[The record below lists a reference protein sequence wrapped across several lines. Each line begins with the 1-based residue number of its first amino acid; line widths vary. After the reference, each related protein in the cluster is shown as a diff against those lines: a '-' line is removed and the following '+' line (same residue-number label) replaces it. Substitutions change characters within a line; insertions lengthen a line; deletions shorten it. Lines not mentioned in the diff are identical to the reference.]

1 MIFQQSQRESLF
13 KGRWVTCGGE
23 TAVDKDGQEQ
33 AGRTEKGE
41 KVTKLCVNGEE
52 WADRS
57 LDPKIFFLYLPL
69 P

>member
-13 KGRWVTCGGE
+13 KGRWVKCRGE

-33 AGRTEKGE
+33 AGWTEKGE
-41 KVTKLCVNGEE
+41 KVAKLCVNGEE
-52 WADRS
+52 SADRS